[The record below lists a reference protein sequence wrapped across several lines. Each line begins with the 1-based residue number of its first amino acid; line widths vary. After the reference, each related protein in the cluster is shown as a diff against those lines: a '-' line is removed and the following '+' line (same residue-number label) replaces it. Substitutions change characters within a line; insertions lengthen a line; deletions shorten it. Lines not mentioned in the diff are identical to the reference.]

1 MKQEEFKT
9 IVLTAGE
16 GMYLTQTEAP
26 ENIEEAMVVTTV
38 ALGRHDSPENWK
50 EITAAESEEL
60 REAQRAAME
69 ARLEAERAAMEA
81 ERESMMPD
89 TPGPAPDDVPS
100 TKPDAPSCGD
110 EESKS

>member
-16 GMYLTQTEAP
+16 GMYLTQAEPP

-38 ALGRHDSPENWK
+38 ALGRHDSPENWR
-50 EITAAESEEL
+50 EITAAEAEEL

-81 ERESMMPD
+81 ECESMTD
-89 TPGPAPDDVPS
+89 DAPGTADAAVPS

>member
-50 EITAAESEEL
+50 EITAAEAEEL

-81 ERESMMPD
+81 ERESMMDDAPS
-89 TPGPAPDDVPS
+89 PAPDDVPS

>member
-16 GMYLTQTEAP
+16 GMYLTQAEPP

-38 ALGRHDSPENWK
+38 ALGRHDSPENWR
-50 EITAAESEEL
+50 EITAAEAEEL

-81 ERESMMPD
+81 ECESMTD
-89 TPGPAPDDVPS
+89 DAPGTADAAVPS

-110 EESKS
+110 V

>member
-1 MKQEEFKT
+1 
-9 IVLTAGE
+9 
-16 GMYLTQTEAP
+16 MYLTQAEPP

-38 ALGRHDSPENWK
+38 ALGRHDSPENWR
-50 EITAAESEEL
+50 EITAAEAEEL

-81 ERESMMPD
+81 ECESMTD
-89 TPGPAPDDVPS
+89 DAPGTADAAVPS

>member
-16 GMYLTQTEAP
+16 GMYLTQAEPP

-38 ALGRHDSPENWK
+38 ALGRHDSPENWR
-50 EITAAESEEL
+50 EITAAEAEEL

-81 ERESMMPD
+81 ECESMTD
-89 TPGPAPDDVPS
+89 DAPGTADAAVPS

-110 EESKS
+110 G

>member
-16 GMYLTQTEAP
+16 GMYLTQAEPP

-38 ALGRHDSPENWK
+38 ALGRHDSPENWR
-50 EITAAESEEL
+50 EITAAEAEEL

-81 ERESMMPD
+81 ECESMTD
-89 TPGPAPDDVPS
+89 DAPGTADAAVPS
-100 TKPDAPSCGD
+100 TKIGRAHV
-110 EESKS
+110 

>member
-16 GMYLTQTEAP
+16 GMYLTQASAP

-38 ALGRHDSPENWK
+38 ALGRHDSPENWR
-50 EITAAESEEL
+50 EITAAEAEEL

-81 ERESMMPD
+81 ECESMTD
-89 TPGPAPDDVPS
+89 DAPGTADAAVPS

-110 EESKS
+110 V